1 MNEWQI
7 AIGAIVFFI
16 TVTGFFMGW
25 VWKILQEFKS
35 SAHIRMDKLESKWDK
50 DIGKIL
56 LSVEK
61 VETYLVGDMERPGLI
76 SKFHDIKKEVIEI
89 REKIGHI

>member
-1 MNEWQI
+1 MNEWQV

-35 SAHIRMDKLESKWDK
+35 SAHIRMDKLESKWDQ

-61 VETYLVGDMERPGLI
+61 VKNYLVGEMEKPGLI
-76 SKFHDIKKEVIEI
+76 SRFHELEKEVQEI
-89 REKIGHI
+89 RVKIHV